1 MSEDSSMKRLHHAL
15 TAQFCHALASPM
27 RLHVLTLLAQ
37 GKWSVGQLAAELG
50 ESVATVSAHLK
61 VLRAAHLIS
70 MAKQGREVWSTIAS
84 QQVLKT
90 LAAVQQAAEVLIPE
104 FREAVINAKND
115 PFLESDADF
124 CRLFIEAE
132 QRRLTLIDL
141 RPEAEYREGH
151 LPHAL
156 SYPYDTLTSA
166 DLYLLTGENRR
177 IVGYCR
183 GPWCK
188 RAIEGVRMLNERGVP
203 ARRLRAGVVEW
214 QAAGLALER

>member
-1 MSEDSSMKRLHHAL
+1 MGEDRPMKRLHHEL
-15 TAQFCHALASPM
+15 TAQFCHALASPT
-27 RLHVLTLLAQ
+27 RLHILTLLAQ
-37 GKWSVGQLAAELG
+37 GKWSVGQLAGELG

-70 MAKQGREVWSTIAS
+70 MTKQGREVWSYIAS

-90 LAAVQQAAEVLIPE
+90 LATVQQAAELVLPE
-104 FREAVINAKND
+104 LREAVLDAKND
-115 PFLESDADF
+115 PFLESDTDF

-132 QRRLTLIDL
+132 QERLTLIDL

-156 SYPYDTLTSA
+156 SYPFNTLTSA
-166 DLYLLTGENRR
+166 DLYPLMGLNRR
-177 IVGYCR
+177 ILGYCR

-188 RAIEGVRMLNERGVP
+188 RAIEGVRVLNERGVP